1 MRLSTAILA
10 SALLALTLLV
20 STDFAAAEPTPD
32 QIAAIKANCRSD
44 FMSKCWGVPRGG
56 AEAMQCLKK
65 NMASVSPGCQQAL
78 KAITAAPP
86 KAPAPAPAIAKPE
99 PAPPPQPA
107 PETTAKPAAPA
118 APAEPT
124 PETAA
129 TPPPASESAPSAPPK
144 AAATPAPKP
153 AATPPAEAKVK
164 EPATV
169 EEPAAAAK
177 PAVPPTASEETT
189 IIGFIPPRKKLMILR
204 NCRQDIETHCPDVK
218 LWRRPPAQLSG
229 EPQSVAIGGLP
240 RGAGEAHPLMV
251 RGPAVILRCE
261 RGARAS
267 KDGRAPHHDALDEAG

>member
-1 MRLSTAILA
+1 MKRFGSI
-10 SALLALTLLV
+10 SAFGLVALALFV
-20 STDFAAAEPTPD
+20 PAERASAEPTPD

-65 NMASVSPGCQQAL
+65 NMATVSPGCQQAL
-78 KAITAAPP
+78 KAITATAPA

-99 PAPPPQPA
+99 PAPAPQPV

-118 APAEPT
+118 TPAEPT

-129 TPPPASESAPSAPPK
+129 TSPASESAPSTPPK

-153 AATPPAEAKVK
+153 ATETPVEAKVK

-177 PAVPPTASEETT
+177 PAAPPTASEETT

-204 NCRQDIETHCPDVK
+204 NCRQDIETHCPDVSYGEG
-218 LWRRPPAQLSG
+218 RQLSCLVSHKASLSADC
-229 EPQSVAIGGLP
+229 Q
-240 RGAGEAHPLMV
+240 GALAKLT
-251 RGPAVILRCE
+251 R
-261 RGARAS
+261 
-267 KDGRAPHHDALDEAG
+267 